1 MCLLAALL
9 NFKAPAINPLPN
21 LKKTIMRNILST
33 VPALLLACIVIF
45 FSCQKDYSIETGA
58 SYAAS
63 GTLYDTSGS
72 CGKDSVV
79 GTFYNGV
86 TPGRDTAYVLVKVTV
101 SKAGTYNIVSN
112 IQNGL
117 YFSDSGY
124 FSNTGVNTI
133 KLKPVGT
140 PIIPGTDVF
149 SISLDSSTC
158 TFSVTTLDSTGTGLG
173 GSTGGG
179 GTGGGG
185 TGGGGSTTAGAWS
198 FTTASG
204 TIGGNNASGILASAL
219 GINALSIT
227 GTSATAD
234 SILNIQIGLPSAT
247 IPSSGSFK
255 TGASTGFSLQSFSSP
270 TKPIYEADFS
280 TSQQITITI
289 TSYNSATRELIGT
302 FSGNAKDKSGNTA
315 AITNGSFD
323 VIVQ

>member
-1 MCLLAALL
+1 
-9 NFKAPAINPLPN
+9 
-21 LKKTIMRNILST
+21 MRNIFSS
-33 VPALLLACIVIF
+33 VPALLIACCVIF
-45 FSCQKDYSIETGA
+45 FACQKDFSVETGA

-63 GTLYDTSGS
+63 GTLYDSSGN

-86 TPGRDTAYVLVKVTV
+86 TPGRDTAYVIVKVTV

-112 IQNGL
+112 NQNGL

-133 KLKPVGT
+133 KLKPAGT

-149 SISLDSSTC
+149 SISFDSSTC
-158 TFSVTTLDSTGTGLG
+158 NFSVTTLDSTGTGLG
-173 GSTGGG
+173 GNTGGG
-179 GTGGGG
+179 GTGGG

-204 TIGGNNASGILASAL
+204 TIGGTNAAGIFASVM

-227 GTSATAD
+227 ATSTTGD
-234 SILNIQIGLPSAT
+234 SVLSIQIGLPSAT

-255 TGASTGFSLQSFSSP
+255 TGGSTAFVVQSFSSP
-270 TKPIYEADFS
+270 TKPIYEADLS

-289 TSYNSATRELIGT
+289 TSYNSTTKELIGT

-323 VIVQ
+323 VIVQQ